1 MSYISRAKRSCT
13 ELWNEREGWQVKA
26 VSRLMD
32 VAFCGKRG
40 LPLWHPESDTPL
52 GWWFRLLALRLRT
65 SFSFYECAFTCWIWA
80 IFCAER
86 AGRKIC
92 KLLPLVIVIV
102 GGGAALGPGSRRL
115 FCVTWIALAT
125 AY

>member
-52 GWWFRLLALRLRT
+52 GWWFRPLALRLRT

-80 IFCAER
+80 NPLRQKEQAAR
-86 AGRKIC
+86 SG
-92 KLLPLVIVIV
+92 KLLPRAIVII
-102 GGGAALGPGSRRL
+102 GGGAALGAEVLGA
-115 FCVTWIALAT
+115 FFA
-125 AY
+125 